1 MAKQPTV
8 SNATVSTQTVAVPTP
23 TVPVDAL
30 VLPEITEHHV
40 AFIKH
45 RGYRTIDTV
54 EAVRDFCNNLHE
66 QKTVDGFF
74 ADAAAWTAPIIPD
87 EDCLPS
93 HFDDDLEDDV
103 NDAVLAETERE
114 VAAIV
119 VGGKVRVVP
128 DETTLRE
135 MIQVGY
141 PHAHAGQ
148 WFEAEVLA
156 IHEHWIDVGLD
167 VKPVGMHQQHV
178 HAARMMKPTRVVMTG
193 VKPYDHRGAGV
204 QFRVYTEV

>member
-1 MAKQPTV
+1 MAKTQTT
-8 SNATVSTQTVAVPTP
+8 NATVSTQTVAAPTP

-40 AFIKH
+40 AFLKH
-45 RGYRTIDTV
+45 RGYPNHDTI
-54 EAVRDFCNNLHE
+54 EKVRDFCNCMEE
-66 QKTVDGFF
+66 QQTVDGFF
-74 ADAAAWTAPIIPD
+74 ADAAAWTAPLIPD
-87 EDCLPS
+87 EDCLPE
-93 HFDDDLEDDV
+93 HFDELEDGVDEY
-103 NDAVLAETERE
+103 AVTTERE